1 MPGTMPTVRTMFLR
15 GINMFMPFET
25 RNIIGEPTI
34 FTECG
39 PGVPAL
45 AGSLSHLQM
54 VLTQPPLFS
63 LRTKL
68 PLEISP
74 LLRVLPQ
81 SRSSVLGDIYTG

>member
-1 MPGTMPTVRTMFLR
+1 MPTVRTMFLR
-15 GINMFMPFET
+15 EINMFMPFET
-25 RNIIGEPTI
+25 RSIPGEPTVS
-34 FTECG
+34 ECG

-81 SRSSVLGDIYTG
+81 SRSSVLGDIYTR